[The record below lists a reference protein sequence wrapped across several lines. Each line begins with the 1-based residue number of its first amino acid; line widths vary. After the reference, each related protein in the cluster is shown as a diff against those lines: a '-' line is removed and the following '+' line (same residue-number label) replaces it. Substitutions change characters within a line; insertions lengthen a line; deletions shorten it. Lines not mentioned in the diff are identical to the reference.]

1 MRNESP
7 FLCKA
12 ITPTIIPFKPFPVK
26 FPETSLSP
34 LSLSCNSTV
43 KKTLVSS
50 YLFSALAYF
59 YFFPV
64 FTLRVLSPFLH
75 VLSSLGFIGSSW
87 LSWIFSAS
95 VSTFWKF
102 TALYGYSQRFCP
114 YLCFSFTP
122 LLFCLN
128 ATHSSMSK
136 TDMTLHNANK
146 DHLSQWYSSTSHLF
160 SSPSIDFA
168 ETSVLINVSYMGKH
182 WESPSGWLKLFSTEV
197 RFWKRRREIFCLP
210 KGIFFAHYLRL

>member
-26 FPETSLSP
+26 FPETYLSP
-34 LSLSCNSTV
+34 LSLSCSSTV
-43 KKTLVSS
+43 KKNTGKFLFVQCIGLLLLFPSIHIESIKPFSS
-50 YLFSALAYF
+50 CAIFSWLE
-59 YFFPV
+59 
-64 FTLRVLSPFLH
+64 
-75 VLSSLGFIGSSW
+75 SSW

-136 TDMTLHNANK
+136 TDMT
-146 DHLSQWYSSTSHLF
+146 
-160 SSPSIDFA
+160 SP
-168 ETSVLINVSYMGKH
+168 
-182 WESPSGWLKLFSTEV
+182 
-197 RFWKRRREIFCLP
+197 
-210 KGIFFAHYLRL
+210 